1 MDGEGGSVGVARE
14 QRAALLE
21 EGTSSSLTA
30 SHTTGRGAGVERE
43 GGREGVGVT
52 GVRRRQAC
60 YYKHGV

>member
-21 EGTSSSLTA
+21 EGTSSSLSA

-43 GGREGVGVT
+43 GGRKSLG
-52 GVRRRQAC
+52 
-60 YYKHGV
+60 